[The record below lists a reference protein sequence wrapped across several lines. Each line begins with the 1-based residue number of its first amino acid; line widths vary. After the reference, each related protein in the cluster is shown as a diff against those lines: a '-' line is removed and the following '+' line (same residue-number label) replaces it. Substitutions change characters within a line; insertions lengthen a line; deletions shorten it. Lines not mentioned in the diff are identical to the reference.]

1 MASKD
6 LTLDTVYLQPAPV
19 KLLLGLIIIVAILGL
34 GWFAQYKSQK
44 EELEAKQAEE
54 ETLKVDFEK
63 KANKAAKLPILTQEL
78 IELEEQ
84 FAVLVKQLPTEA
96 EIPNLIQELNQ
107 AGSNNSLQMASTRP
121 LPAQKEDGYV
131 EILPY
136 SISTKGSYDQFTK
149 FAKDVGALS
158 RIVVLNTVNVSP
170 DKDGNLVLEAKA
182 NTYKAE
188 QSYAKQDADVEPE
201 FVQK

>member
-1 MASKD
+1 MASKS
-6 LTLDTVYLQPAPV
+6 LDFSTAYLWPAPL
-19 KLLLGLIIIVAILGL
+19 KLLLGVLIVVAFLGL
-34 GWFAQYKSQK
+34 GWFVKYKEQK
-44 EELEAKQAEE
+44 ENLDSAKATE
-54 ETLKVDFEK
+54 ETLKTEFK
-63 KANKAAKLPILTQEL
+63 QKANKAAKLPILKQEL

-84 FAVLVKQLPTEA
+84 FAVLVKQLPTDA

-107 AGSNNSLQMASTRP
+107 AGSNNSLQMSSTRP
-121 LPAQKEDGYV
+121 LPAQKDGPV

-158 RIVVLNTVNVSP
+158 RIVVLNTVNVTTDQSG
-170 DKDGNLVLEAKA
+170 KLVLDAKA

-188 QSYAKQDADVEPE
+188 QSYAKENADVEPE
-201 FVQK
+201 FVNK

>member
-6 LTLDTVYLQPAPV
+6 LTLDSLYLQPAPV
-19 KLLLGLIIIVAILGL
+19 KLLLGLVIIAAILGL
-34 GWFAQYKSQK
+34 GWFVKYKEQK
-44 EELEAKQAEE
+44 ETLEDKQAQE
-54 ETLKVDFEK
+54 ETLKAEFK
-63 KANKAAKLPILTQEL
+63 QKANKAAKLPILKQEL

-107 AGSNNSLQMASTRP
+107 AGSNNSLQMSSTKP
-121 LPAQKEDGYV
+121 LKSEKDGPV

-149 FAKDVGALS
+149 FARDVGALS
-158 RIVVLNTVNVSP
+158 RIVVLNAVNVTP
-170 DKDGNLVLEAKA
+170 DKDGNLVLDARA

-188 QSYAKQDADVEPE
+188 QSYAKENANVEIE
-201 FVQK
+201 FVNK

>member
-6 LTLDTVYLQPAPV
+6 LTLDSLYLQPAPV
-19 KLLLGLIIIVAILGL
+19 KLLLGLIIIAAILGV
-34 GWFAQYKSQK
+34 GWVAKYKEQK
-44 EELEAKQAEE
+44 ETLENRQAQE
-54 ETLKVDFEK
+54 ETLKADFK
-63 KANKAAKLPILTQEL
+63 QKANKAAKLPILKQEL

-107 AGSNNSLQMASTRP
+107 AGSNNSLQMSSTRP
-121 LPAQKEDGYV
+121 LKSEKDGPV

-136 SISTKGSYDQFTK
+136 SISTKGSYEQFTK

-158 RIVVLNTVNVSP
+158 RIVVLNAVNVSP
-170 DKDGNLVLEAKA
+170 DKDGKLVLEARA

-188 QSYAKQDADVEPE
+188 QSYAKQDANVEPE
-201 FVQK
+201 FVKK

>member
-1 MASKD
+1 MASKS
-6 LTLDTVYLQPAPV
+6 LDFNTAYLWPAPL
-19 KLLLGLIIIVAILGL
+19 KLLLGALIIVAILGL
-34 GWFAQYKSQK
+34 GWFVKYKEQK
-44 EELEAKQAEE
+44 ENLDSAKATE
-54 ETLKVDFEK
+54 ETLKTEFK
-63 KANKAAKLPILTQEL
+63 QKANKAAKLPILKQEL

-84 FAVLVKQLPTEA
+84 FAVLVKQLPTDA

-107 AGSNNSLQMASTRP
+107 AGSNNSLQMSSTRP
-121 LPAQKEDGYV
+121 LPAQKDGPV

-158 RIVVLNTVNVSP
+158 RIVVLNTVNVTTDQSG
-170 DKDGNLVLEAKA
+170 KLVLDAKA

-188 QSYAKQDADVEPE
+188 QSYAKENADVEPE
-201 FVQK
+201 FVNK

>member
-1 MASKD
+1 MASKSLD
-6 LTLDTVYLQPAPV
+6 LNTAYLWPAPL
-19 KLLLGLIIIVAILGL
+19 KLLLGVLIIVAFLAV
-34 GWFAQYKSQK
+34 GWFAFYKDQK
-44 EELEAKQAEE
+44 ETLDAKQTQEE
-54 ETLKVDFEK
+54 QLKEEFDK
-63 KANKAAKLPILTQEL
+63 KAKKAASLPVLKKEL
-78 IELEEQ
+78 VELEES
-84 FAVLVKQLPTEA
+84 FAVLVKQLPTDA

-107 AGSNNSLQMASTRP
+107 AGSNNSLQMSSTRP
-121 LPAQKEDGYV
+121 LKAEKDGPV

-170 DKDGNLVLEAKA
+170 DKDGKLVLDAKA

-188 QSYAKQDADVEPE
+188 QSYAKENADVETE
-201 FVQK
+201 FVKK

>member
-6 LTLDTVYLQPAPV
+6 LTLDSLYLQPAPV
-19 KLLLGLIIIVAILGL
+19 KLLLGLIIIAAILGV
-34 GWFAQYKSQK
+34 GWVAKYKEQK
-44 EELEAKQAEE
+44 ETLENRQAQE
-54 ETLKVDFEK
+54 ETLKADFK
-63 KANKAAKLPILTQEL
+63 QKANKAAKLPILKQEL

-107 AGSNNSLQMASTRP
+107 AGSNNSLQMSSTRP
-121 LPAQKEDGYV
+121 LKSEKDGPV

-136 SISTKGSYDQFTK
+136 SISTKGSYEQFTK

-158 RIVVLNTVNVSP
+158 RIVVLNAVNVSP
-170 DKDGNLVLEAKA
+170 DKDGKLVLDARA

-188 QSYAKQDADVEPE
+188 QSYAKQDANVEPE
-201 FVQK
+201 FVKK

>member
-1 MASKD
+1 MASKS
-6 LTLDTVYLQPAPV
+6 LDFNTAYLWPAPL
-19 KLLLGLIIIVAILGL
+19 KLLLGVLIIVAILAI
-34 GWFAQYKSQK
+34 GWFAKYKEQK
-44 EELEAKQAEE
+44 ETLEAANNREVELKAE
-54 ETLKVDFEK
+54 FE
-63 KANKAAKLPILTQEL
+63 NKAKRAATLPILKREL

-84 FAVLVKQLPTEA
+84 FAVLVKQLPTDA

-107 AGSNNSLQMASTRP
+107 AGSNNSLQMSSTRP
-121 LPAQKEDGYV
+121 LKAEKDGPV

-158 RIVVLNTVNVSP
+158 RIVVLNTVNVTT
-170 DKDGNLVLEAKA
+170 DKDGKLVLDAKA

-188 QSYAKQDADVEPE
+188 QSYAKENANVETE
-201 FVQK
+201 FVSK